1 MRYNLNAICL
11 ERQDSLHLPKE
22 SKAIKNLHCYYE
34 DFPKVMKYF
43 TKGMTTIGVGPC
55 VD

>member
-34 DFPKVMKYF
+34 DFPTVMKYF
-43 TKGMTTIGVGPC
+43 TKGMTTIGVGLC